1 MAETKM
7 AETKMTKTKMTDLV
21 IQIKKGGYILASRST
36 DSYNEE
42 IFTNHHKLLKAI
54 KEKLESSVV
63 AAETE

>member
-1 MAETKM
+1 
-7 AETKMTKTKMTDLV
+7 MTETKMTDLV
-21 IQIKKGGYILASRST
+21 IQIKKGGYILATSST
-36 DSYNEE
+36 DGLMNYAQTEE